1 MRILL
6 AEDERE
12 LSDALVMILKHNNYS
27 VDAVYNGQDAL
38 DYIMADDYDGVIL
51 DIMMPK
57 MDGITVLKSVR
68 RQGNNV
74 PVLILTAKSE
84 LDDCVVGLDAGADDY
99 LSKPFAAKEL
109 LARLRAVTR
118 RKTATATTVL
128 KMGNMELNCA
138 GFELRSPK
146 GRMHLPNKEF
156 QMLEMMM
163 ANLGQLISTERFLE
177 KVWGYETETDTRTVW
192 VYISYLRKKLQELDE
207 ARNSEKGG
215 SGIGLSVAK
224 AVVSAHKG
232 KISAFSEG
240 GHSML
245 IKVVW

>member
-74 PVLILTAKSE
+74 PVLILTSKSE

-128 KMGNMELNCA
+128 KIL
-138 GFELRSPK
+138 
-146 GRMHLPNKEF
+146 
-156 QMLEMMM
+156 
-163 ANLGQLISTERFLE
+163 
-177 KVWGYETETDTRTVW
+177 TDYDLLCVPWT
-192 VYISYLRKKLQELDE
+192 
-207 ARNSEKGG
+207 
-215 SGIGLSVAK
+215 
-224 AVVSAHKG
+224 
-232 KISAFSEG
+232 
-240 GHSML
+240 
-245 IKVVW
+245 

>member
-57 MDGITVLKSVR
+57 MDGITVLKNVR

-128 KMGNMELNCA
+128 KMGNMELDCA
-138 GFELRSPK
+138 SFELRSET
-146 GRMHLPNKEF
+146 GSLHLPNKEF
-156 QMLEMMM
+156 QMMEMMM
-163 ANLGQLISTERFLE
+163 ANPGQLISTERFLE
-177 KVWGYETETDTRTVW
+177 KVWGYDTETDTRTVW
-192 VYISYLRKKLQELDE
+192 VYISYLRKKLQELGADIKIKA
-207 ARNSEKGG
+207 ARGLGYSLVESE
-215 SGIGLSVAK
+215 
-224 AVVSAHKG
+224 
-232 KISAFSEG
+232 
-240 GHSML
+240 
-245 IKVVW
+245 

>member
-128 KMGNMELNCA
+128 KMGNMELNCP

-163 ANLGQLISTERFLE
+163 VNPGQLIYTERFLE
-177 KVWGYETETDTRTVW
+177 KVWGYDTETDTRTVW
-192 VYISYLRKKLQELDE
+192 VYISYLRKKLQELD
-207 ARNSEKGG
+207 ADIKIKASR
-215 SGIGLSVAK
+215 GLGYSLV
-224 AVVSAHKG
+224 
-232 KISAFSEG
+232 ENE
-240 GHSML
+240 
-245 IKVVW
+245 

>member
-27 VDAVYNGQDAL
+27 VDAIYNGQDAL
-38 DYIMADDYDGVIL
+38 DYIMAEDYDGVIL

-57 MDGITVLKSVR
+57 MDGITVLKNVR

-128 KMGNMELNCA
+128 KMGNMELDCA

-146 GRMHLPNKEF
+146 GSMHLPNKEF

-163 ANLGQLISTERFLE
+163 ANPGQLISTERFLE
-177 KVWGYETETDTRTVW
+177 KVWGYDTDTDTRTVW
-192 VYISYLRKKLQELDE
+192 VYISYLRKKLQELDADIKIKA
-207 ARNSEKGG
+207 AR
-215 SGIGLSVAK
+215 GLGYSLV
-224 AVVSAHKG
+224 
-232 KISAFSEG
+232 ENE
-240 GHSML
+240 SMR
-245 IKVVW
+245 

>member
-163 ANLGQLISTERFLE
+163 ANPGQLISTERFLE
-177 KVWGYETETDTRTVW
+177 KVWGYDTETDTSV
-192 VYISYLRKKLQELDE
+192 KLQFTLKYS
-207 ARNSEKGG
+207 N
-215 SGIGLSVAK
+215 L
-224 AVVSAHKG
+224 
-232 KISAFSEG
+232 
-240 GHSML
+240 L
-245 IKVVW
+245 